1 MLKALRLM
9 RGRRLRL
16 NFRGLKCLVFI
27 ASPIFLLSQSLVI
40 RDMDASL
47 LIGVQVFTTDYSFS
61 SISDTEG
68 TISIEDWDRQ
78 GQLHF
83 SSLGYADLKLSY
95 VDLVSVDFN
104 VRLIRSSIEIEEVV
118 VFGRSTFSSQDMSMQ
133 IETIDARAIQKT
145 QSQTAADALSQ
156 HGNVY
161 VQKSQMG
168 GGSPIIRGFEANRVL
183 LVIDGVRMN
192 NAIYRNGHLQ
202 NAITI
207 DPSVLDRMD
216 VIFGA
221 NSLLYGS
228 DALGGV
234 VHFQTRTPDFTLAGQ
249 GQSSTQAY
257 VRHSTANDELT
268 AHLDFSVANQKWSSL
283 TSISHSDFGDLQVG
297 SKRSA
302 KYPNFGKREFYQV
315 YLGSGNDA
323 MISNENPNIQVGTAY
338 SQTDVLQ
345 KLSYK
350 VADHAQLQANVQY
363 STTSDV
369 PRYDNL
375 SEYRNGTLRFGEW
388 YYGPQRRFLASL
400 SYKEVRKTPLY
411 DDMRIIASYQ
421 RIDEDRISRNFNS
434 PIREIQNEDVH
445 VYGLT
450 ADFTKLLKEDKLRMD
465 YGADVQYNRVKSSAY
480 ELNIVSSERNEE
492 VLTRYANDFNSL
504 TNFGAFFFF
513 SGHKADFKWN
523 AGARYS
529 LTSAQLRYRNSTLV
543 DWPEDLLNGVTNHNG
558 SVTGSIGATQSLA
571 NGWELNGILST
582 AFRSPNID
590 DLSKVRVNVDE
601 ITFPNTDLQP
611 EKSFNIELSIDKPF
625 DRGELKAIGF
635 YTRLN
640 NAIATADFTTPTGE
654 TSWISNGDTLQVVA
668 NQNLDRALVY
678 GISFQANYELTE
690 QWRLKGSYNWTRGR
704 ELVDG
709 EANRPLGHI
718 PPVYG
723 HVDLSYQ
730 SGALS
735 ANAVWR
741 YNGAKPIEE
750 YGGTVDNPDL
760 ATPEGALAWSTYN
773 LYMNYKVR
781 SSITIGI
788 AMENILDKHYRPFA
802 SGVSAGGRNVILSLR
817 TSF

>member
-1 MLKALRLM
+1 
-9 RGRRLRL
+9 
-16 NFRGLKCLVFI
+16 
-27 ASPIFLLSQSLVI
+27 VI
-40 RDMDASL
+40 RDMDETL
-47 LIGVQVFTTDYSFS
+47 LIGVQVFTADYNFS

-68 TISIEDWDRQ
+68 MVSIEDWDRQ
-78 GQLHF
+78 GQLYF
-83 SSLGYADLKLSY
+83 SSLGYVDLMLSYADL
-95 VDLVSVDFN
+95 DSVNFN
-104 VRLIRSSIEIEEVV
+104 VKLTRSSIEIEEVV

-133 IETIDARAIQKT
+133 IETIDAKAIQKT

-249 GQSSTQAY
+249 NQSSAQAY

-268 AHLDFSVANQKWSSL
+268 AHLDLSVANQKWSSL

-297 SKRSA
+297 SERST

-315 YLGSGNDA
+315 YLGGGNDA
-323 MISNENPNIQVGTAY
+323 IISNENPNVQVGTAY
-338 SQTDVLQ
+338 SQTDILQ

-388 YYGPQRRFLASL
+388 YYGPQSRFLTSL

-421 RIDEDRISRNFNS
+421 RIDEDRISRNFNN
-434 PIREIQNEDVH
+434 PIREIQNEDVN

-450 ADFTKLLKEDKLRMD
+450 ADFTKLLKEDKLRID
-465 YGADVQYNRVKSSAY
+465 YGADVQYNRVKSSAH

-492 VLTRYANDFNSL
+492 VLTRYASDFNSL
-504 TNFGAFFFF
+504 TNVGAFFFF
-513 SGHKADFKWN
+513 SGHEADFSWN

-529 LTSAQLRYRNSTLV
+529 LTSAQLRYSTSTLV
-543 DWPEDLLNGVTNHNG
+543 DWPEDLLKGVTSHNG
-558 SVTGSIGATQSLA
+558 SLTGSIGATQSLA

-590 DLSKVRVNVDE
+590 DLSKVRVNADE

-611 EKSFNIELSIDKPF
+611 EKSFNVELSIDKSF
-625 DRGELKAIGF
+625 ERGQLKAIGF
-635 YTRLN
+635 YTRLKD
-640 NAIATADFTTPTGE
+640 AIAIADFTTPTGE
-654 TSWISNGDTLQVVA
+654 TSWISNEDTLQVVA
-668 NQNLDRALVY
+668 NQNLDKALVY
-678 GISFQANYELTE
+678 GISLQATYELSD
-690 QWRLKGSYNWTRGR
+690 QWLLKGSYNWTRGR
-704 ELVDG
+704 EVVDG

-730 SGALS
+730 TGAIS

-773 LYMNYKVR
+773 IYLNYKVR
-781 SSITIGI
+781 SAYTVAV
-788 AMENILDKHYRPFA
+788 AMENILDTHYRPFA
-802 SGVSAGGRNVILSLR
+802 SGVSAGGCNVILSLR